1 MERNDSMPL
10 NKKDPI
16 FDEAVELVSKQKS
29 CSPATL
35 QNGLAIGYMRARR
48 ILEQMESDPGLR
60 RIRLDSVA
68 DADGHRIGETGP
80 DRPQRD
86 LLRRQGS
93 GGQVFH

>member
-48 ILEQMESDPGLR
+48 ILEQMESDGIVGPEDAKGKRKVLMKNIELTWDGGGCCPGQWVWF
-60 RIRLDSVA
+60 I
-68 DADGHRIGETGP
+68 
-80 DRPQRD
+80 
-86 LLRRQGS
+86 
-93 GGQVFH
+93 

>member
-1 MERNDSMPL
+1 MRQLLKDFRVPL
-10 NKKDPI
+10 D
-16 FDEAVELVSKQKS
+16 
-29 CSPATL
+29 
-35 QNGLAIGYMRARR
+35 

-80 DRPQRD
+80 DRAQRD

-93 GGQVFH
+93 GGQFFH